1 MYVKEKVFF
10 KEGDLTNYIAIFEDL
25 KVQGHI
31 IADSFYEDK
40 WTLPCETMNSFFTL
54 NFELGIYKELKLS
67 QKIYF
72 LILIRKGKS
81 VVFIKEYQRK
91 LTDVIFETAGLKDI
105 SSLENYILND
115 KVKYTTARNIMKFIE
130 FYTNVNKEAI
140 TNICQKI
147 CEAERKNKELP
158 PFNEILFFDEIV
170 NEYFNSGKTNKF
182 KYRSIQLWW
191 AITNIIPMRPVDLL
205 RLKTNCVNKDSRG
218 QYWLT
223 VTRSKKVK
231 ESVHDTLPTRDI
243 QVNEDIFR
251 LINEF
256 KRELKEAGIQSPYLL
271 SQTYYQI
278 MNVSVNKR
286 GPKVVVDRM
295 NIAQLRNT
303 LVKFYQEVVYEQY
316 GEDISFKILPSHTR
330 HFAIINLFLQGFNL
344 LSIAELAGHNNLL
357 SPNNYYSHA
366 KSFVESYVYTLNK
379 SGLTNNIKRKFND
392 GFIGWRR
399 EIIDESKVYKDI
411 DAESLFLKV
420 DYGYCKD
427 KSGFPNN
434 CCEDCRVCR
443 PYFLF
448 KPSINDY
455 EAGLKWLEEYS
466 NELVND
472 INNIVNSMIATS
484 KAISSH
490 YKPDL
495 NESFKAQSRQ
505 LQQYMDHKIAI
516 EQKMLEDH
524 LYE

>member
-1 MYVKEKVFF
+1 MYVKEKVLFM
-10 KEGDLTNYIAIFEDL
+10 EEDLPSYIAIFEEL
-25 KVQGHI
+25 KEEGHI
-31 IADSFYEDK
+31 IADSFFVDK
-40 WTLPCETMNSFFTL
+40 WTLPCETMNAFYTL
-54 NFELGIYKELKLS
+54 SFELDVYRDLKLS
-67 QKIYF
+67 QKFYF

-81 VVFIKEYQRK
+81 IYFIKEYQRK
-91 LTDVIFETAGLKDI
+91 LTAVIFETAGLKNI

-115 KVKYTTARNIMKFIE
+115 KDKYTTARNIMRFIE
-130 FYTNVNKEAI
+130 FYTNVNKDAI
-140 TNICQKI
+140 TQICEKI
-147 CEAERKNKELP
+147 CEAERRNKELP
-158 PFNEILFFDEIV
+158 PFNEILIFDEII
-170 NEYFNSGKTNKF
+170 NEYFNSGKSNKF
-182 KYRSIQLWW
+182 KYRPIQLWW
-191 AITNIIPMRPVDLL
+191 AITNIIPLRPVDFL
-205 RLKTNCVNKDSRG
+205 RLKINCVNKDSRG

-231 ESVHDTLPTRDI
+231 ESVHDVLPTREI
-243 QVNEDIFR
+243 QVNEDIFS

-256 KRELKEAGIQSPYLL
+256 KRELIEAGIQSEYLL
-271 SQTYYQI
+271 SQKYYQI
-278 MNVSVNKR
+278 INNSIYKR
-286 GPKVVVDRM
+286 ESRVVVDRM
-295 NIAQLRNT
+295 KVAQLRK
-303 LVKFYQEVVYEQY
+303 LLEKFYQEVVYEQY
-316 GEDISFKILPSHTR
+316 EEEITFQILPSHTR

-344 LSIAELAGHNNLL
+344 ISIAELACHNNLH
-357 SPNNYYSHA
+357 SSNNYYSHA

-379 SGLTNNIKRKFND
+379 SGLTSNIKKKFSD

-399 EIIDESKVYKDI
+399 EIIDESKVYDYQ
-411 DAESLFLKV
+411 DAENLFLKV
-420 DYGYCKD
+420 DYGFCKD

-443 PYFLF
+443 PYYLF

-466 NELVND
+466 NELEID

-505 LQQYMDHKIAI
+505 LQQYMDHKLAI
-516 EQKMLEDH
+516 EQKILEDH